1 MASGTG
7 LFRLDS
13 LSWDEE
19 LLEILEV
26 RAESLPEL
34 SEAAAGLLPGSGRR
48 FPELASVPWLTAL
61 GDGALA
67 NLGSAWTVV
76 NRRALTLETSGAL
89 RVLCRAIRQSSF
101 RTGCGATCSIAKFLK
116 DDRWSSSI
124 RRLSAPRTPRA
135 WTLTVKADPAY
146 AWVASLRILPSYPL
160 TASP

>member
-1 MASGTG
+1 MLVRRHRLRGELTPSQSVSGG
-7 LFRLDS
+7 PRREPS
-13 LSWDEE
+13 
-19 LLEILEV
+19 
-26 RAESLPEL
+26 RAER
-34 SEAAAGLLPGSGRR
+34 AAAALLPGSVRR

-124 RRLSAPRTPRA
+124 RDGLAPLVHHVPGR
-135 WTLTVKADPAY
+135 
-146 AWVASLRILPSYPL
+146 
-160 TASP
+160 